1 MRRDWTAVALPV
13 LSLGGLCLAWEA
25 SFRLAGLDPAVFP
38 PPSRVARAAV
48 RLLVPTPERGSVLLT
63 HILVSLGRLAAA
75 LVLGIAGG
83 TAVGLLAGLNRY
95 AYRTLAPLVSALIP
109 VPAYA
114 WVPILLL
121 WLGQG
126 SPTIIVTTAL
136 SASLPLAYAT
146 MAGVRGVDQRQV
158 WALRTFGAGRL
169 AVVRRVVLPAA
180 LASII
185 AGLRLSFGQAWRTLV
200 GAEFL
205 AAFDAGLGYLIY
217 SARQF
222 LAIDVMF
229 AGLVTLGVFG
239 FLLVYWL
246 VGKLEEWTVVRWG
259 MLARR

>member
-1 MRRDWTAVALPV
+1 
-13 LSLGGLCLAWEA
+13 
-25 SFRLAGLDPAVFP
+25 
-38 PPSRVARAAV
+38 
-48 RLLVPTPERGSVLLT
+48 
-63 HILVSLGRLAAA
+63 
-75 LVLGIAGG
+75 
-83 TAVGLLAGLNRY
+83 
-95 AYRTLAPLVSALIP
+95 
-109 VPAYA
+109 
-114 WVPILLL
+114 
-121 WLGQG
+121 
-126 SPTIIVTTAL
+126 
-136 SASLPLAYAT
+136 

-229 AGLVTLGVFG
+229 TGLVTLGVFG

-246 VGKLEEWTVVRWG
+246 VGKLEELTVVRWG